1 MRGSP
6 CREHHRTVWLLL
18 ARWQQDLIAFFFR
31 SRQEWRL
38 CRSRERVS
46 GTPQPCLGWGGARK
60 ALWLWNTHCFP
71 SVLGHCLHPASRGR
85 PWAGAGVRLL
95 HLLKA
100 PLAHGPGCR
109 GLVVGEHLDASLAVH
124 EPVMTVGGG
133 AQCPGHLGP
142 HCSALVIIS
151 LLGTCDETI
160 GAYSSV
166 MDSAEAPWELAWC
179 CEGARWGRVLA
190 LL

>member
-1 MRGSP
+1 MAPVG
-6 CREHHRTVWLLL
+6 TL
-18 ARWQQDLIAFFFR
+18 AAGPHCIFLSI
-31 SRQEWRL
+31 ST
-38 CRSRERVS
+38 RVETLQKQGEGLWHPS
-46 GTPQPCLGWGGARK
+46 ALPRLGWGQEGLVALEYTLLSICAGA
-60 ALWLWNTHCFP
+60 L
-71 SVLGHCLHPASRGR
+71 PASSKPWEALGRG
-85 PWAGAGVRLL
+85 WGLVQLL

-179 CEGARWGRVLA
+179 CEGAGRGRVLA